1 MYVCE
6 LILPKSSTKN
16 EPQINLGGVSG
27 GPWGLLAAKIEKTRM
42 APELLGP
49 LGAILALKIA
59 QEPPKTPSKTHLG
72 ARTRPD
78 LQNDSK
84 MEPPTPQNG
93 APDPSFWIDFGA
105 NFCDF

>member
-1 MYVCE
+1 M
-6 LILPKSSTKN
+6 LKGIKK
-16 EPQINLGGVSG
+16 INDFRIDFYTVLDPTWSH
-27 GPWGLLAAKIEKTRM
+27 
-42 APELLGP
+42 LGP
-49 LGAILALKIA
+49 QVGAILVLKIA
-59 QEPPKTPSKTHLG
+59 QEPPRTPPKTHLG

-78 LQNDSK
+78 AQNGTK